1 MSNYGNMPLDFV
13 YPPYDDEGKLY
24 PGNAWVWCNKCRAW
38 EQFEA
43 IDIENTIRKGNEVDG
58 AETWDIAAKPGPRD
72 PDLEVDEVF

>member
-13 YPPYDDEGKLY
+13 YPPYDEEKLS
-24 PGNAWVWCNKCRAW
+24 PGHAWVWCNRCQKW

-43 IDIENTIRKGNEVDG
+43 IDIENTIRKCNEADG
-58 AETWDIAAKPGPRD
+58 VETWDITAKPGPRD